1 MPIRLDSEPTLPASP
16 VLSLPTF
23 LSHEVNGNIHD
34 VEPILSDEDEDA
46 LLKDTTVTFS
56 SWVDSFIRRVIQ
68 LLENLPEEGENGSIG
83 GTES

>member
-1 MPIRLDSEPTLPASP
+1 MPVRLDSEPTLPDSP

-23 LSHEVNGNIHD
+23 PSHIVNGNIHD

-46 LLKDTTVTFS
+46 LLKDTTATLAG
-56 SWVDSFIRRVIQ
+56 WVDSFIRRVIQ

>member
-1 MPIRLDSEPTLPASP
+1 
-16 VLSLPTF
+16 
-23 LSHEVNGNIHD
+23 VNGNIHD

-46 LLKDTTVTFS
+46 LLKDTTATLAG
-56 SWVDSFIRRVIQ
+56 WVDSFIRRVIQ